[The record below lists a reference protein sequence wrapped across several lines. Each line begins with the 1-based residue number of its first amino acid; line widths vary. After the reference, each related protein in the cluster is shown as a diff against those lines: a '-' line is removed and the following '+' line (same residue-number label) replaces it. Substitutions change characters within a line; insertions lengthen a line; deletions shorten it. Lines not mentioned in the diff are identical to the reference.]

1 MIKLLKKLFNVGTS
15 PTLEEIYLSQSV
27 SLEDLERRQQHI
39 NRGQAPW
46 HNARV
51 EW

>member
-1 MIKLLKKLFNVGTS
+1 MIKKLIKLFKGEKS
-15 PTLEEIYLSQSV
+15 PSLEEIYLSQSV

-46 HNARV
+46 NNARV